1 MQLVTNE
8 MTGMFLLPLANGIG
22 NMVWSILNGIGII
35 FVPFV
40 FLIVRCFFEA
50 RAQGLD
56 EGSPAAYAIKLF
68 EKSFWGYVVVI
79 IFVLLP
85 TRGELTVEHRQFSCA
100 DNPSLISNDYSS
112 RQNST
117 ANQRVLDVLGA
128 RDVSSPSLWV
138 GFMHQLSVGFTETAV
153 SKLSCQRGL
162 TANEVTTSLKNQIPQ
177 TESVYR
183 SILSFDEQCY
193 NIAQTNIHKAMAEGE
208 VLRSS
213 TSNSQGWHFWPP
225 SYAVDND
232 LMRQAYQGFLLYD
245 RNMSPINM
253 TVPNHWF
260 NNDVKGQTLSC
271 DELAESLYRKIERD
285 MESSDTYAQDMNRL
299 LSFSQL
305 TNPSASEPVIKHDM
319 ILSVYM
325 SALNERGSKES
336 EWTEKKESSFSARS
350 LQTGLRNML
359 AYTEVGQALN
369 FTENAYEHATD
380 KSSSTLDIVS
390 KHIVELGGVVTSM
403 VETPKSHAS
412 VMMMPIII
420 TLMQTILLVALP
432 LVVVISGYS
441 FKVIFNWTVFYFS
454 VTMAQF
460 WLALGGQVETL
471 LLALLNRGGSVM
483 DSITALVSQSDS
495 YLVTSIAAT
504 FVYMTPVIWIM
515 IVQILAN
522 ISATSMMNAV
532 ASSAVVGQVGAE
544 SLFRSTNK
552 AVSRTINE
560 FKDEK
565 NKNSSTTSATNTGKS
580 VSGQYGSS
588 SSSSGKA
595 SSKSTI

>member
-8 MTGMFLLPLANGIG
+8 MTGMFLLPLANGVG

-40 FLIVRCFFEA
+40 YLIIRSFFEA
-50 RAQGLD
+50 KAQGLD
-56 EGSPAAYAIKLF
+56 EGSPAVYAIKLL
-68 EKSFWGYVVVI
+68 EKSFWGYVIVI
-79 IFVLLP
+79 IFVLIP

-100 DNPSLISNDYSS
+100 DNPSLLSNDYSMA
-112 RQNST
+112 QNST
-117 ANQRVLDVLGA
+117 ANHRVLDVLGA
-128 RDVSSPSLWV
+128 RDVSSPSMWV
-138 GFMHQLSVGFTETAV
+138 GFLHQLSVGFTETAV
-153 SKLSCQRGL
+153 SKLSCKRGL
-162 TANEVTTSLKNQIPQ
+162 TANEVTASLKNQIPQ

-213 TSNSQGWHFWPP
+213 TSNVQGWHFWPP
-225 SYAVDND
+225 NYAVDNE
-232 LMRQAYQGFLLYD
+232 LMRQAYQGFHLYD
-245 RNMSPINM
+245 RNVNPINM

-260 NNDVKGQTLSC
+260 NHDVKGKTLSC

-285 MESSDTYAQDMNRL
+285 MEESDSYAEDISRL

-305 TNPSASEPVIKHDM
+305 TNPSTSESIIKHDM

-336 EWTEKKESSFSARS
+336 QWAEERESSFNARS
-350 LQTGLRNML
+350 LYTGLKNALM
-359 AYTEVGQALN
+359 YSSIGQAVSSSQS
-369 FTENAYEHATD
+369 AYEHFTN
-380 KSSSTLDIVS
+380 KEGPSTLDVVSRQIVA
-390 KHIVELGGVVTSM
+390 LGGLLTSM
-403 VETPKSHAS
+403 TETPKSHAA

-432 LVVVISGYS
+432 LVAVISGYS
-441 FKVIFNWTVFYFS
+441 FKVIFNWSVFYFS
-454 VTMAQF
+454 VTMSQF

-471 LLALLNRGGSVM
+471 LLALLNRGTSLLDHAAVVFQPGM
-483 DSITALVSQSDS
+483 SDS

-522 ISATSMMNAV
+522 ISATTMMNAV

-544 SLFRSTNK
+544 SFFKNTNK
-552 AVSRTINE
+552 AASRVIGE
-560 FKDEK
+560 FKKDK
-565 NKNSSTTSATNTGKS
+565 SGTHNSPANSTSPPSTGNGSA
-580 VSGQYGSS
+580 
-588 SSSSGKA
+588 SSGKT
-595 SSKSTI
+595 SPNTI